1 MKLLCEALVKFLLGV
16 VLVGALVFLPAG
28 TLDYSRGIIFA
39 LLLFVP
45 MFIAGLVMIVK
56 DPSFLK
62 KRLDNKEK
70 EGEQKKVVALSGIMF
85 ILGFVASG
93 LSFRFDFLM
102 LPMWVTYVGA
112 IVFVSSYIKYA
123 IVMKQNKYLFRTV
136 KVEEGQQV
144 VDTGFYK
151 YVRHPM
157 YSATVF
163 LFLSIP
169 LILGSVISLAVFAAY
184 PVIIAKRIKNE
195 EQVLEK
201 ELPGYIEYKKKVKYK
216 MIPFIW

>member
-1 MKLLCEALVKFLLGV
+1 MKLICEALVKFLLGV

-28 TLDYSRGIIFA
+28 TLDYLQGIVFA

-45 MFIAGLVMIVK
+45 MLIAGLVMIIK

-112 IVFVSSYIKYA
+112 IVFVSSYVKYA